1 MKRLL
6 CLLML
11 LCLLPVLALGE
22 GKVVNLMENP
32 DADWSFEEGAE
43 ILEIVYPPLQGAD
56 ACILRMGDQVM
67 MIDCATDDQSRSSVV
82 PTLRR
87 LGITYVDIAF
97 NSHPHDDH
105 LTGFEYL
112 DGTAAIGKL
121 LVSSPLDENYVIRRT
136 VCVMQSLGVP
146 VEQVQDGDVLTL
158 GDATLTVIQRQ
169 RPDLT
174 GNDRSGVLKLVYG
187 DCSFISFGD
196 VENRAQS
203 MLAEDPPACGL
214 HADIMKYPHHG
225 HAKLREDFF
234 NAIDPELA
242 IITAA
247 RFRAEDAFDYMGK
260 KNVPTLSTYRHT
272 LRLRTDGRIWVVDD
286 LGLQEE

>member
-1 MKRLL
+1 M
-6 CLLML
+6 
-11 LCLLPVLALGE
+11 
-22 GKVVNLMENP
+22 
-32 DADWSFEEGAE
+32 
-43 ILEIVYPPLQGAD
+43 
-56 ACILRMGDQVM
+56 
-67 MIDCATDDQSRSSVV
+67 
-82 PTLRR
+82 
-87 LGITYVDIAF
+87 
-97 NSHPHDDH
+97 
-105 LTGFEYL
+105 
-112 DGTAAIGKL
+112 
-121 LVSSPLDENYVIRRT
+121 
-136 VCVMQSLGVP
+136 
-146 VEQVQDGDVLTL
+146 LTL

-196 VENRAQS
+196 VENRAQT

-234 NAIDPELA
+234 NAVSPELA

-247 RFRAEDAFDYMGK
+247 QFRAEDAFAYMGK
-260 KNVPTLSTYRHT
+260 KNVPTLSTYRHI
-272 LRLRTDGRIWVVDD
+272 LRLRTDGHIWVVDD